1 MSKPK
6 HKRPPEPEI
15 TQELVDR
22 FLAAYGWMARSR
34 HARERTL
41 YRIAEWQREQLSRLM
56 LQQGIAGHER
66 KWTDTVER
74 RGK

>member
-1 MSKPK
+1 MGKPK
-6 HKRPPEPEI
+6 HRHPPEPEI
-15 TQELVDR
+15 TPELVDR

-56 LQQGIAGHER
+56 LQQGIVEPER
-66 KWTDTVER
+66 KVR
-74 RGK
+74 